1 MPEQRTVIGSPVGL
15 HARPAGLLTKAV
27 AASGIPVS
35 IGRDGDKLV
44 DARSI
49 LSVMSLAVKAG
60 EQVVLS
66 SSDASAQPLL
76 DELAELLATA
86 D

>member
-1 MPEQRTVIGSPVGL
+1 MPEQMTIIGSPVGL

-27 AASGIPVS
+27 SASGIPVW
-35 IGRDGDKLV
+35 IGRADGKLV

-49 LSVMSLAVKAG
+49 LSVMSLAVKTG
-60 EQVVLS
+60 EQLVLS
-66 SSDASAQPLL
+66 SADPNAQPLL
-76 DELAELLATA
+76 NELAEMLATA